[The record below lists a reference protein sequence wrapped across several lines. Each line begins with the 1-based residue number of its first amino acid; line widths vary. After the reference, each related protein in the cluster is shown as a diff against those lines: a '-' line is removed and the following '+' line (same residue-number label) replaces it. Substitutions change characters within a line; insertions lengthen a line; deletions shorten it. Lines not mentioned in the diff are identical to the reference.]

1 MNKNKFFMKT
11 ITTKPTVPN
20 GRINEE
26 CILLGAF

>member
-1 MNKNKFFMKT
+1 LNGAMKT